1 MRHMMPLAFMLLT
14 SACIGAQPVGKR
26 PYEMDWAN
34 RMEDDHPQFE
44 DFEAEAVWQTE
55 GNGAVATAERSR
67 EQQLFGYYVLKLAYR
82 ADGQGTKTVTVRPP
96 VKKEVPADFDAVG
109 LWVYGNNWYWVP
121 DATTPRVSISV
132 LFMTPDGKETAIFLC
147 TVGWKEW
154 FLCHKRLTVAE
165 QKFLHQP
172 GTVFSGIRITNAGNK
187 EDRFLFFDS
196 LTLFKEEFK
205 PLSFPPRARRGI
217 ALFPGQDPGVNT
229 LLDKILPFPNRED
242 TILPDSAADGSKN
255 AVELNG
261 QTAVFSYDGSDGK
274 LSITYEPKAGNWTDF
289 TAQWNNEPSFKPL
302 QNGGVLFPGK
312 GDGELPDKTELKGIQ
327 QVGNKI
333 STQWHVAK
341 GGVEADVSY
350 TFSLR
355 GKTLV
360 IDTIAR
366 GGRIGGVSYGGVTG
380 LADMKDVRIP
390 YYSYGS
396 SIAPA
401 VVMAKAGQTPIFV
414 SGHTDWY
421 LSNASTVLGAPAA
434 KAAMAWMNGGVSY
447 IPKTNGERNDV
458 YERFFVTIGPKFEE
472 HLPNI
477 SNPQSPWKHVA
488 GKVLWT
494 YYPASVREKDKQYWY
509 AFWRH
514 GLRHCLV
521 RDHENCW
528 RDDGESF
535 TFRIKAAPKK
545 GGDQGFYD
553 YSRYMQDT
561 LGFYYGPY
569 NNFTDF
575 APVNEYWSTD
585 MVARTADNQLMPAW
599 ARCYAPKPLRG
610 VEYCEKLSPIIQ
622 EKFHFSTAY
631 CDVHTSVT
639 PWGRCDYDWRV
650 PGGGTFAQV
659 FYAFGEI
666 MLLQKKAWGGPV
678 YSEGPHF
685 CFYSGLTDG
694 NYAQDRY
701 YRIADRP
708 WLVDF
713 DLRKIHDLECNVGMG
728 DTGMFLN
735 GTKARGR
742 YANDWSA
749 QVDRFLTA
757 TAAFGHPGHL
767 IGSPRDMRIA
777 FRGYFLLQQIQSRY
791 TQVPA
796 TSIRYADENGGLH
809 DVTAA
814 LLNGAINRS
823 QLVVDYADGTHVV
836 ANGNMDEMMDV
847 THLGRRFHLVPNAFE
862 CWTDDGLNTV
872 FSNEQDGS
880 RADYADSEEYIYI
893 DGRNKFHAF
902 PKADGVGAA
911 VCRVDKGNYWE
922 IVQLNGADCG
932 FAIDGGD
939 AHAFDYDC
947 KDLGPA
953 KLRRCRGLLYVEP
966 VEGAFSYRI
975 DRTFSTRE
983 TRLTSDKYLIAAGE
997 DVVIQT
1003 PDGPVTKQFSGK
1015 TGERVWFRH
1024 GDDDICFV
1032 IANLLDVKASLDN
1045 GRLICHLRNP
1055 FPHDV
1060 NATATLNLTNEE
1072 KAVAIAAKGSADVSF
1087 NLPEPTEEGKKPL
1100 SVTFRSGK
1108 VEYVWKGTLACDL
1121 VHKIVYDGF
1130 MKDFK
1135 PGARVRVK
1143 GGGEE
1148 EAFDMTEVGAHCE
1161 IAGMSCGGVYKDAFF
1176 MHPPWQ
1182 KGKTG
1187 CAYARV
1193 ETTLPDEDELVF
1205 QASLGKR
1212 DRTDIGDGIHFMFF
1226 VAAEGQPET
1235 LLDETTLSEH
1245 KWIPFTADLSKWRGK
1260 KVTMRLVSDVGPT
1273 GNSTGDHA
1281 AWADMVIRKKEKILA
1296 YRLD

>member
-1 MRHMMPLAFMLLT
+1 M
-14 SACIGAQPVGKR
+14 
-26 PYEMDWAN
+26 
-34 RMEDDHPQFE
+34 
-44 DFEAEAVWQTE
+44 
-55 GNGAVATAERSR
+55 
-67 EQQLFGYYVLKLAYR
+67 
-82 ADGQGTKTVTVRPP
+82 
-96 VKKEVPADFDAVG
+96 
-109 LWVYGNNWYWVP
+109 
-121 DATTPRVSISV
+121 
-132 LFMTPDGKETAIFLC
+132 
-147 TVGWKEW
+147 
-154 FLCHKRLTVAE
+154 
-165 QKFLHQP
+165 
-172 GTVFSGIRITNAGNK
+172 
-187 EDRFLFFDS
+187 
-196 LTLFKEEFK
+196 
-205 PLSFPPRARRGI
+205 
-217 ALFPGQDPGVNT
+217 
-229 LLDKILPFPNRED
+229 
-242 TILPDSAADGSKN
+242 
-255 AVELNG
+255 
-261 QTAVFSYDGSDGK
+261 
-274 LSITYEPKAGNWTDF
+274 
-289 TAQWNNEPSFKPL
+289 
-302 QNGGVLFPGK
+302 
-312 GDGELPDKTELKGIQ
+312 
-327 QVGNKI
+327 
-333 STQWHVAK
+333 
-341 GGVEADVSY
+341 
-350 TFSLR
+350 
-355 GKTLV
+355 
-360 IDTIAR
+360 
-366 GGRIGGVSYGGVTG
+366 
-380 LADMKDVRIP
+380 
-390 YYSYGS
+390 
-396 SIAPA
+396 
-401 VVMAKAGQTPIFV
+401 
-414 SGHTDWY
+414 
-421 LSNASTVLGAPAA
+421 
-434 KAAMAWMNGGVSY
+434 
-447 IPKTNGERNDV
+447 
-458 YERFFVTIGPKFEE
+458 
-472 HLPNI
+472 
-477 SNPQSPWKHVA
+477 
-488 GKVLWT
+488 
-494 YYPASVREKDKQYWY
+494 
-509 AFWRH
+509 
-514 GLRHCLV
+514 RHCLV

-701 YRIADRP
+701 YKIADRP

-893 DGRNKFHAF
+893 DGRN
-902 PKADGVGAA
+902 
-911 VCRVDKGNYWE
+911 
-922 IVQLNGADCG
+922 
-932 FAIDGGD
+932 GGD
-939 AHAFDYDC
+939 AHAFDYEC

-983 TRLTSDKYLIAAGE
+983 TRLSSDKYLIAAGE

-1060 NATATLNLTNEE
+1060 NATATINLTNEE

-1087 NLPEPTEEGKKPL
+1087 NLPKPTEEGKK
-1100 SVTFRSGK
+1100 
-1108 VEYVWKGTLACDL
+1108 
-1121 VHKIVYDGF
+1121 
-1130 MKDFK
+1130 
-1135 PGARVRVK
+1135 
-1143 GGGEE
+1143 
-1148 EAFDMTEVGAHCE
+1148 
-1161 IAGMSCGGVYKDAFF
+1161 
-1176 MHPPWQ
+1176 
-1182 KGKTG
+1182 
-1187 CAYARV
+1187 
-1193 ETTLPDEDELVF
+1193 
-1205 QASLGKR
+1205 
-1212 DRTDIGDGIHFMFF
+1212 
-1226 VAAEGQPET
+1226 
-1235 LLDETTLSEH
+1235 TLSR
-1245 KWIPFTADLSKWRGK
+1245 WNMSGRARSPAILSTRSSMTAS
-1260 KVTMRLVSDVGPT
+1260 
-1273 GNSTGDHA
+1273 
-1281 AWADMVIRKKEKILA
+1281 
-1296 YRLD
+1296 